1 VYDRL
6 VVTKAFPAPDE
17 AAPTPARVFATT
29 IEALVSPR
37 RLIPITVVVLPL
49 LFLQVN
55 YSDDPLALPLA
66 MLMCCAFLLVAPTL
80 WRLMFPLRQRT
91 SGRASLRV
99 TLYGLSGIVLIV
111 GIGRGIPELIGMGRT
126 FLTTQPSLLSA
137 VALYWVG
144 GWGLARDI
152 DLEANLRESQARAAA
167 LAREAEHAQL
177 LALRSHLDP
186 HFLFNTLNAIAEWC
200 RQDGAVAE
208 RAILRLS
215 SMLRTVMT
223 GITST
228 SWPLSREIELIDSLF
243 DLYLIRDPNLFVYKR
258 DIPADL
264 PELDVPPMILLPI
277 AENAM
282 KHGPSAGHRGEL
294 VLRVREEH
302 GALTFDLSN
311 PGAYKGRR
319 EGGSGLPILE
329 KRLALMYGDR
339 ATFQIRGVGDR
350 TSVSVHLPE
359 PKETAR

>member
-1 VYDRL
+1 MYDFG

-17 AAPTPARVFATT
+17 AAPTLGRVFATT
-29 IEALVSPR
+29 IEALVAPR

-55 YSDDPLALPLA
+55 YSDDPFALPLA
-66 MLMCCAFLLVAPTL
+66 MLMCGAFLLVAPTL
-80 WRLMFPLRQRT
+80 WRHYFPLRRKIEGST
-91 SGRASLRV
+91 SLRIV
-99 TLYGLSGIVLIV
+99 LYAFSGILLIV
-111 GIGRGIPELIGMGRT
+111 GIGRGIPAIIGMGRT
-126 FLTTQPSLLSA
+126 FLTTRPSLLSA

-152 DLEANLRESQARAAA
+152 DLEANLKESQARAEA

-215 SMLRTVMT
+215 SMLRTVMS
-223 GITST
+223 GITIT

-243 DLYLIRDPNLFVYKR
+243 DLYLIRDPQLFVYTR
-258 DIPADL
+258 DIPAEV
-264 PELDVPPMILLPI
+264 PEFEVPPMVLLPI

-282 KHGPSAGHRGEL
+282 KHGPSAGHRGSV
-294 VLRVREEH
+294 VLRIREE
-302 GALTFDLSN
+302 GAGLTVEVSN
-311 PGAYKGRR
+311 PGAYKGPRD
-319 EGGSGLPILE
+319 GGSGLPIIE
-329 KRLALMYGDR
+329 KRLALAYGER
-339 ATFQIRGVGDR
+339 AKFEIRGDGER
-350 TSVSVHLPE
+350 TIVTVRL
-359 PKETAR
+359 PKEISR